1 MKKTLAGLILSV
13 QVVSAQNIAQ
23 KLDKV
28 TKDLMDSS
36 GAVSSSLSF
45 YVSDENGNFIYE
57 YQEAKGF
64 PQPLPRKSLPPELPL
79 KLWVK
84 SIPIPPHQ
92 AIREIYPVEP

>member
-1 MKKTLAGLILSV
+1 MKKTLAGFILSV

-36 GAVSSSLSF
+36 GTISSNLSF

-64 PQPLPRKSLPPELPL
+64 LQLLPRKSLLQELPL
-79 KLWVK
+79 KFWEK
-84 SIPIPPHQ
+84 SIPILLHQ
-92 AIREIYPVEP
+92 AIREAYQPVP

>member
-1 MKKTLAGLILSV
+1 MKKTLAVLTLSV
-13 QVVSAQNIAQ
+13 QMVAAQNIAQ

-57 YQEAKGF
+57 
-64 PQPLPRKSLPPELPL
+64 
-79 KLWVK
+79 
-84 SIPIPPHQ
+84 
-92 AIREIYPVEP
+92 